1 MGTGLGYAL
10 LLTGVVRPAAAPS
23 FRPIAAENGP
33 TVFATHSTHK
43 LLAALSQSSYIHV
56 REGRSNVPHIVFNE
70 SYMMY
75 ATTSPLY
82 AIIASNDTATA
93 MMDGPVGTGTVEY
106 MNVTWV
112 TLLMRFVE
120 GEPYRAVGLRHTSC
134 DGRVMGMMTQSRVKT
149 A

>member
-1 MGTGLGYAL
+1 MY
-10 LLTGVVRPAAAPS
+10 VVCLYKHISICAPASLFFNSPHTPHS
-23 FRPIAAENGP
+23 ESRSRLYHPNTPTAEKDA

-56 REGRSNVPHIVFNE
+56 RDGRSPIPHIVFNE

-93 MMDGPVGTGTVEY
+93 MMDGPVGY
-106 MNVTWV
+106 CMFI
-112 TLLMRFVE
+112 LF
-120 GEPYRAVGLRHTSC
+120 GL
-134 DGRVMGMMTQSRVKT
+134 GGGG
-149 A
+149 